1 MIDIKYKRLYD
12 EFIKKYKEIHVNPWH
27 EINKIELNK
36 IYNFLVNS
44 MDIDNEYNFK
54 YFMDYII
61 KKLSGP
67 TDAHTKY
74 QKVDLLPLNFRMFNN
89 NVLINYPKDMRGYEL
104 VSINGVSIQT
114 IINEFEDIITYG
126 TEGKRTYE
134 IEKSLF
140 NKLIMF
146 GLPSFRNTEQLD
158 YEIKDHSG
166 NIIKRS
172 FKKKEQYGDMFD
184 YDEYQYGNNGNYRLI
199 DNCLVYNHSSV
210 QNKFKE
216 TIENSI
222 NNLRQ
227 EDLSNVDSIIID
239 LRGNWGGNSA
249 LNKILMDFIE
259 EHKDKILIC
268 LTDYRVF
275 SGGRYALRDL
285 INLGAVTIGE
295 EISTPINCYG
305 NSNWINLED
314 HYFSIS
320 ESYFN
325 PFMNSQATT
334 KEEYI
339 DLSEEVKKPIIFH
352 PDIIV
357 EQTKDDY
364 INGIDT
370 ILEYAL
376 KYIKSRR
383 NGLSI

>member
-12 EFIKKYKEIHVNPWH
+12 EFIKKYEEIHVNPWH
-27 EINKIELNK
+27 EISKMELDK
-36 IYNFLVNS
+36 LYNFLVDS
-44 MDIDNEYNFK
+44 MNVDNEYNFK

-61 KKLSGP
+61 KRLSGI
-67 TDAHTKY
+67 TDAYTKY
-74 QKVDLLPLNFRMFNN
+74 QKVDLLPLNFKMFDNN
-89 NVLINYPKDMRGYEL
+89 LFINYPEDMRGYEL
-104 VSINGVSIQT
+104 VSINGVSMST
-114 IINEFEDIITYG
+114 IINELEDIITYG
-126 TEGKRTYE
+126 TEGKRKYE

-140 NKLIMF
+140 NKFIMF

-158 YEIKDHSG
+158 YEIKDYSG

-172 FKKKEQYGDMFD
+172 FKKREHYSNMFD
-184 YDEYQYGNNGNYRLI
+184 YDEYLYGNNGNYRFI

-216 TIENSI
+216 IIENSI

-227 EDLSNVDSIIID
+227 EDLSNIDTIIID
-239 LRGNWGGNSA
+239 IRGNWGGNAA

-259 EHKDKILIC
+259 EHSDKRLIC

-285 INLGAVTIGE
+285 INLGAITIGE

-305 NSNWINLED
+305 NSNWINLEE

-320 ESYFN
+320 ERYFN
-325 PFMNSQATT
+325 PFMNAQATT
-334 KEEYI
+334 KEEYTN
-339 DLSEEVKKPIIFH
+339 LSDEVKKLIIFY
-352 PDIIV
+352 PVIMV

-364 INGIDT
+364 VNGIDT
-370 ILEYAL
+370 VLEYAIEYV
-376 KYIKSRR
+376 KAKG
-383 NGLSI
+383 NGLSK

>member
-12 EFIKKYKEIHVNPWH
+12 EFIKKYEEIHVNPWH
-27 EINKIELNK
+27 EINKIELDK

-54 YFMDYII
+54 YFMDYIT
-61 KKLSGP
+61 KKLSGL

-74 QKVDLLPLNFRMFNN
+74 QKVDLLPLNFRIFDN

-104 VSINGVSIQT
+104 VSINGVSILT

-126 TEGKRTYE
+126 TEGKRKYE

-184 YDEYQYGNNGNYRLI
+184 YDEYQYGSNGNYRFI

-239 LRGNWGGNSA
+239 IRGNWGGNSA

-320 ESYFN
+320 ERYFN

-339 DLSEEVKKPIIFH
+339 DLSEKVKKPIIFH

-383 NGLSI
+383 NGLSK

>member
-1 MIDIKYKRLYD
+1 
-12 EFIKKYKEIHVNPWH
+12 
-27 EINKIELNK
+27 
-36 IYNFLVNS
+36 
-44 MDIDNEYNFK
+44 
-54 YFMDYII
+54 
-61 KKLSGP
+61 
-67 TDAHTKY
+67 
-74 QKVDLLPLNFRMFNN
+74 
-89 NVLINYPKDMRGYEL
+89 MRGYEL
-104 VSINGVSIQT
+104 VSINGVSILT

-126 TEGKRTYE
+126 TEGKRKYE

-184 YDEYQYGNNGNYRLI
+184 YDEYQYGNNGNYIFI

-210 QNKFKE
+210 QNRFKE

-239 LRGNWGGNSA
+239 IRGNWGGNSA

-320 ESYFN
+320 ERYFN

-339 DLSEEVKKPIIFH
+339 NLSEEVKKPIIFH

-376 KYIKSRR
+376 NYIKKN
-383 NGLSI
+383 NGLSK

>member
-12 EFIKKYKEIHVNPWH
+12 EFIKNYEEIHVNPWH
-27 EINKIELNK
+27 EISKMELDK

-44 MDIDNEYNFK
+44 MNVDNEYNFK

-61 KKLSGP
+61 KRLSGI

-74 QKVDLLPLNFRMFNN
+74 QKVDLLPLNFKMFDNN
-89 NVLINYPKDMRGYEL
+89 LLINYPEDMRGYEL
-104 VSINGVSIQT
+104 VSINGVSIST
-114 IINEFEDIITYG
+114 IINELEDIVTYG
-126 TEGKRTYE
+126 TEGKRKYE

-140 NKLIMF
+140 NKFIMF
-146 GLPSFRNTEQLD
+146 GLPSFRNSEQLD

-172 FKKKEQYGDMFD
+172 FKKREHYSNMFD
-184 YDEYQYGNNGNYRLI
+184 YDEYLFGNNGNYRFM

-227 EDLSNVDSIIID
+227 EDLSNIDTIIID
-239 LRGNWGGNSA
+239 IRGNWGGNSA

-259 EHKDKILIC
+259 EHRDKRLIC

-285 INLGAVTIGE
+285 INLGAITIGE
-295 EISTPINCYG
+295 EISTPISCYG

-320 ESYFN
+320 ECYFN
-325 PFMNSQATT
+325 PFMNAQAST
-334 KEEYI
+334 KEEYTN
-339 DLSEEVKKPIIFH
+339 LSDEVKKLIIFH

-364 INGIDT
+364 VNGKDT
-370 ILEYAL
+370 VLEYAIEYV
-376 KYIKSRR
+376 KAKGK
-383 NGLSI
+383 GLSK

>member
-12 EFIKKYKEIHVNPWH
+12 EFIKKYEEIHVNPWH
-27 EINKIELNK
+27 EINKIELDK

-61 KKLSGP
+61 KKLSGL

-74 QKVDLLPLNFRMFNN
+74 QKVDLLPLNFRIFDN

-104 VSINGVSIQT
+104 VSINGVSILT

-126 TEGKRTYE
+126 TEGKRKYE

-158 YEIKDHSG
+158 YVIKDHSG

-184 YDEYQYGNNGNYRLI
+184 YDEYQYGNNGNYRFI

-210 QNKFKE
+210 QDKFKE

-239 LRGNWGGNSA
+239 IRGNWGGNSA

-320 ESYFN
+320 ERYFN

-339 DLSEEVKKPIIFH
+339 DLSEEAKKSIIFH

-383 NGLSI
+383 NGLSK

>member
-1 MIDIKYKRLYD
+1 
-12 EFIKKYKEIHVNPWH
+12 
-27 EINKIELNK
+27 
-36 IYNFLVNS
+36 
-44 MDIDNEYNFK
+44 
-54 YFMDYII
+54 
-61 KKLSGP
+61 
-67 TDAHTKY
+67 
-74 QKVDLLPLNFRMFNN
+74 
-89 NVLINYPKDMRGYEL
+89 
-104 VSINGVSIQT
+104 
-114 IINEFEDIITYG
+114 
-126 TEGKRTYE
+126 
-134 IEKSLF
+134 
-140 NKLIMF
+140 
-146 GLPSFRNTEQLD
+146 
-158 YEIKDHSG
+158 
-166 NIIKRS
+166 
-172 FKKKEQYGDMFD
+172 
-184 YDEYQYGNNGNYRLI
+184 
-199 DNCLVYNHSSV
+199 
-210 QNKFKE
+210 
-216 TIENSI
+216 
-222 NNLRQ
+222 
-227 EDLSNVDSIIID
+227 
-239 LRGNWGGNSA
+239 
-249 LNKILMDFIE
+249 MDFIE

-364 INGIDT
+364 INGIDM